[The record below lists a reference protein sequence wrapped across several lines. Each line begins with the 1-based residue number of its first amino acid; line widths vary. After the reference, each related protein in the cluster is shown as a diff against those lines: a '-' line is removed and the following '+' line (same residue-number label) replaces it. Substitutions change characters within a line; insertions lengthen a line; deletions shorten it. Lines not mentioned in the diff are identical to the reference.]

1 LLHNTATIYRH
12 QHSVNVRLGEAIAA
26 IGAETGG
33 RLVIEL
39 FPNNQFGSDS
49 DMLGQ
54 LRTGALEMATM
65 PGTVLS
71 TLITATS
78 LTGVG
83 LAFTGYDAV
92 WPAMDGAVGN
102 YIRAAIAKTN
112 LVPFERTW
120 DNGFRQITS
129 GTRQIKAPEDLRNF
143 KIRIPMVPLW
153 VSMFAAFSA
162 TDQNSRWSGEPV
174 GVDRRDEVLGSA
186 EILRPDQSCL
196 GRLLVARRPT
206 SVGRHSGRD
215 AGGDAEAF
223 QCRRGAATKR

>member
-1 LLHNTATIYRH
+1 M
-12 QHSVNVRLGEAIAA
+12 GEAIAA

-71 TLITATS
+71 TLIPATS

-83 LAFTGYDAV
+83 FAFTGYDAV

-102 YIRAAIAKTN
+102 YIRAAIAKTS

-120 DNGFRQITS
+120 NNGFRQITS
-129 GTRQIKAPEDLRNF
+129 GTRQIRAPEDL
-143 KIRIPMVPLW
+143 
-153 VSMFAAFSA
+153 S
-162 TDQNSRWSGEPV
+162 
-174 GVDRRDEVLGSA
+174 
-186 EILRPDQSCL
+186 
-196 GRLLVARRPT
+196 ARR
-206 SVGRHSGRD
+206 
-215 AGGDAEAF
+215 
-223 QCRRGAATKR
+223 RRRSR